1 MKTISRTMMTLACW
15 AVLVQPMAVW
25 AAADEL
31 SVRLPYVVSH
41 GDALV
46 RATVWVPRDGDNRM
60 LRITL
65 DSESFYR
72 SSDVPLEGERA
83 PQSHTLVWHKLPP
96 GSYDVT
102 IELVGTT
109 RVKQVLRRELHVMGL

>member
-15 AVLVQPMAVW
+15 TVLVQPIALW
-25 AAADEL
+25 AAPDEL

-41 GDALV
+41 GDSLV

-83 PQSHTLVWHKLPP
+83 AQSHTLVWHKLPA

-109 RVKQVLRRELHVMGL
+109 RVKQVLRRELHVMGF